1 MLNKNLFHTRFL
13 VLGIVFAVSLLFFPH
28 EALSAAPAGS
38 MTGFLY
44 AGDMKTP
51 AAGAVVKIRNVANG
65 HEFDSSPS
73 DATGVY
79 AVKNIEEGQYV
90 LGVSTDKGDFNFDYQ
105 ISIKGGELAKLSLA
119 LKAGAKSTLSEDN
132 QNGGKKKAFFLTP
145 LGIALLVAAA
155 AALIYGGYELF
166 KGTSASPSK
175 R

>member
-1 MLNKNLFHTRFL
+1 MLTKNLFHSRFL

-65 HEFDSSPS
+65 HEYQSSPS
-73 DATGVY
+73 DPTGLY
-79 AVKNIEEGQYV
+79 AVKNIEEGQYI

-105 ISIKGGELAKLSLA
+105 ISIKANEIAKLSVA
-119 LKAGAKSTLSEDN
+119 LKEGAPSAA
-132 QNGGKKKAFFLTP
+132 QNKDDQNNHKKAFFLTP
-145 LGIALLVAAA
+145 LGIAILVAAA